1 MKKDVFLHEMK
12 RMRSITFEHRRYLLE
27 YKPTCL
33 TDFETDKKTR
43 FKNIEDAYEN
53 AIIEDKPLK
62 KLVDDAPTVRDLWY
76 PKDENGEEEGICFDD
91 SGIQIFSPEEARRLW
106 PEAYSDDDE

>member
-1 MKKDVFLHEMK
+1 MK

-53 AIIEDKPLK
+53 AVIEDKPLK

-76 PKDENGEEEGICFDD
+76 PKDENGEEECICFDD
-91 SGIQIFSPEEARRLW
+91 GGIKIVSPEEARRLW
-106 PEAYSDDDE
+106 PEDYTDNDE

>member
-12 RMRSITFEHRRYLLE
+12 RMRSITFEHRRYLFE

-43 FKNIEDAYEN
+43 FKNIKNVGTYTVKAKLGYE
-53 AIIEDKPLK
+53 IVGQFSVKIEEL
-62 KLVDDAPTVRDLWY
+62 
-76 PKDENGEEEGICFDD
+76 
-91 SGIQIFSPEEARRLW
+91 
-106 PEAYSDDDE
+106 